1 MCRLFGFRSVIA
13 SQVHRSLLAAEN
25 ALGTQSNQHPDGWGV
40 AFYVDGAPHVTRN
53 PITAMGDQL
62 FHRLSGVVSSQT
74 VVAHVRKATRGDK
87 TVLNCHPF
95 QYGRWVFAHN
105 GDVPDFDRHRT
116 ALVNEVAPELR
127 RFILGETDSE
137 VIFFILLTELLA
149 AGPLIAPRSAADLAR
164 AVRAMT
170 ATVRARCDTPATLA
184 SLTVLVTNGETL
196 IAGQGGKEL
205 YLSTHKT
212 RCSDR
217 GVCKSLSSE
226 CEAPTM
232 SGHVN
237 HCIISSEPLQ
247 GENVWAPLGEGD
259 IVGVDAGM
267 LLYRSSPE
275 RIPLPVVA

>member
-1 MCRLFGFRSVIA
+1 
-13 SQVHRSLLAAEN
+13 
-25 ALGTQSNQHPDGWGV
+25 
-40 AFYVDGAPHVTRN
+40 
-53 PITAMGDQL
+53 MGDQL

-105 GDVPDFDRHRT
+105 GDVPGFEEHRE
-116 ALVNEVAPELR
+116 ALLGLVAPQLR

-137 VIFFILLTELLA
+137 VLFFILLTELLA
-149 AGPLIAPRSAADLAR
+149 KAPLPSPRTAAELAR

-170 ATVRARCDTPATLA
+170 STVRAVCDTSAAQA

-196 IAGQGGKEL
+196 VAAQGGKEL

-217 GVCKSLSSE
+217 GVCKSLSAE
-226 CEAPTM
+226 CEAPTL
-232 SGHVN
+232 SGRVN
-237 HCIISSEPLQ
+237 HCILSSEPLH
-247 GENVWAPLGEGD
+247 GENVWAALEAGD
-259 IVGVDAGM
+259 IVGVDDAM
-267 LLYRSSPE
+267 HLYRSSPQHV
-275 RIPLPVVA
+275 PLPVVA